1 MKNKKYKV
9 PEVLVDTKEKELIEA
24 LTNQYEKMI
33 APGKIKTGMKN
44 VGTKINKAVPQSVKD
59 FGTNTRNKIN
69 EQEFMKKS
77 LEILAKDFQVVQ
89 EFAAKYTI
97 SQDSVYQA
105 VNKISDNN
113 KIESLDE
120 LCLLRAYD
128 IQKIVEKYKLVDV
141 GAALAQGA
149 GFGAVGFAGIPFN
162 LVVSTFLFFRAVQAV
177 ALFYGYDVKN
187 NPEELEIAG
196 EVFSNSMNPGSS
208 NNNGLAQDIAKVML
222 ITETTVVKQ
231 TAAKGWE
238 AMANKDAVTLLIAQI
253 RALANKSAQKAI
265 EKAGKSNL
273 EKNIFTKVLEQIGK
287 KLTQKSLAKVIPYW
301 VGAIIG
307 GTIDSSQMINVIKYA
322 NIFYC
327 KRFILEKE
335 KNINILLE
343 QSSAENK
350 DYGGM

>member
-9 PEVLVDTKEKELIEA
+9 PEVIVDAKEKELIEI

-33 APGKIKTGMKN
+33 TPGKIKKGIKN
-44 VGTKINKAVPQSVKD
+44 VGIKIDEVVPQSVKD
-59 FGTNTRNKIN
+59 FGINTRNKIN
-69 EQEFMKKS
+69 EQEVIKKS

-97 SQDSVYQA
+97 SQEAVYQA
-105 VNKISDNN
+105 VNKISDDN

-120 LCLLRAYD
+120 ICLLRAYD
-128 IQKIVEKYKLVDV
+128 IQKILEKFKLVDI
-141 GAALAQGA
+141 GAALTQGA
-149 GFGAVGFAGIPFN
+149 GFGAAGFAGIPFN

-177 ALFYGYDVKN
+177 ALFYGYDVKD

-196 EVFSNSMNPGSS
+196 EVFSNSMNPESS

-222 ITETTVVKQ
+222 LTETTIVKQ
-231 TAAKGWE
+231 TAAKGWQ
-238 AMANKDAVTLLIAQI
+238 AMANKDAITLLIVQI

-273 EKNIFTKVLEQIGK
+273 EKNVFSKVLEQIGK
-287 KLTQKSLAKVIPYW
+287 RITLKSLAKSIPYLA
-301 VGAIIG
+301 GAIIG
-307 GTIDSSQMINVIKYA
+307 GTIDTSQMINVIKYA

-335 KNINILLE
+335 KNINMLLDK
-343 QSSAENK
+343 SSS
-350 DYGGM
+350 

>member
-9 PEVLVDTKEKELIEA
+9 PEVLVDTKEKELIEV

-44 VGTKINKAVPQSVKD
+44 VGSKINKAVPQSVKD

-69 EQEFMKKS
+69 EQEVMKKS
-77 LEILAKDFQVVQ
+77 LEILAKDFQAVQ

-97 SQDSVYQA
+97 SQDSVCQA

-141 GAALAQGA
+141 GAALTQGA
-149 GFGAVGFAGIPFN
+149 GFGAIGFAGIPFN
-162 LVVSTFLFFRAVQAV
+162 LMVSTFLFFRAVQAV

-196 EVFSNSMNPGSS
+196 EVFSNSMNLGSC
-208 NNNGLAQDIAKVML
+208 NNGLAQDIAKVML

-238 AMANKDAVTLLIAQI
+238 AMVNKDAVTLLIAQI

-273 EKNIFTKVLEQIGK
+273 EKNIFTKVFEQIGK
-287 KLTQKSLAKVIPYW
+287 KLTQKSLVKVIPYW

-350 DYGGM
+350 DSGGM